1 MNIDEYTCIWD
12 HSKDGH
18 INGYSI
24 NRVARRKKKKRER
37 SKTIMKIASVGKALT
52 GDKSKM
58 MVL

>member
-1 MNIDEYTCIWD
+1 MYMRPFKRWAYKWIQ
-12 HSKDGH
+12 HQP
-18 INGYSI
+18 
-24 NRVARRKKKKRER
+24 RREREEKKRER

>member
-1 MNIDEYTCIWD
+1 MDRASTASRE
-12 HSKDGH
+12 G
-18 INGYSI
+18 
-24 NRVARRKKKKRER
+24 RKKNER